1 MKPVSWLQ
9 YCEGVTFLQLDEF
22 LQPKVL
28 SYILYT
34 NTLPKISKQ
43 PLNKVSI
50 NLYLSPP
57 PSPQMKLGWG
67 YIGFTHNVSVDMI
80 LTTHVLRN
88 TKQLN
93 MCTWN
98 FNINWILLFLY
109 YRLFSVFGLVL
120 LEQEIHVHVAS

>member
-57 PSPQMKLGWG
+57 LPADEVGVGVYWFHPQ
-67 YIGFTHNVSVDMI
+67 
-80 LTTHVLRN
+80 
-88 TKQLN
+88 
-93 MCTWN
+93 
-98 FNINWILLFLY
+98 
-109 YRLFSVFGLVL
+109 RLCGHDFDYACS
-120 LEQEIHVHVAS
+120 EKY